1 MTDRAPGYEQAAE
14 DLECYNCGM
23 KGHMFFACPE
33 DTRRVPAG
41 LEASRKRQASGND
54 YHVPAKRSKG
64 PVVTHYPP
72 PPSLGLSHISPPPT
86 FSPGPSYEG
95 FHSVPPS
102 SLPARPP
109 YHQPPPGH
117 YDQHPP
123 LNVGRSASRG
133 SQHSNSRDVYEH
145 RFQGTPRAPP
155 PETPYRPPHYDQ
167 YDQHRSG
174 PSPGASY
181 GRSYSA
187 PDRYD
192 ERSAG
197 LPQGSSYAATYR
209 TPHQAHFENYPP
221 APGVDNY
228 YPGPP
233 QPYPP
238 PHLNVYRT
246 SPHYGYDG
254 ASPARPFTS
263 GHEPPPPGTY
273 PYQPHQYP
281 HSDATPYHA
290 HYDERFADRLSYEPQ
305 RMGTHSQHSGRRS
318 GENRPNREH
327 HGRRMRHNSPQG
339 RSRSE
344 RRFLDRPARLPS
356 PINSTPPVQPAKDP
370 TASESSKP
378 LQGLSNI
385 VLGNISGTEK
395 YTAEDFAWDEEM
407 IFKELPL
414 KITKDLIREPL
425 PADWTDDP
433 IMPPKY
439 DKETITSKYINFT
452 NIDDFALS
460 VRETKAW
467 QTMQYHPTFLP
478 PTDVRIEKLLDYE
491 RTLDPGPTYNKQNR
505 HNVNNSGSRQRGKS
519 WGPRARGGRHT
530 RYAQHHGQD
539 GLSDDGQ
546 FSHFRPESTR
556 KNWDHTSY
564 RDAEK
569 HERESGDLRREPKMS
584 SPEPGE
590 VCDTDDQGPTP
601 TTKSTTP
608 SWDQEYHVV
617 PRNHQNRF
625 VNSVQDSRAGLPNLI
640 SDSDARLQAP
650 LTPPPPPS
658 PLSGSP
664 SRLSNRR
671 ISPRDPTR
679 PSSRHSLRSNS
690 SQRSSK
696 RSSVGSPL
704 TPTELELLGMRSY
717 SSDSDAEQDSP
728 TPQLNGSANRSRQRP
743 ATLHAA
749 YQ

>member
-14 DLECYNCGM
+14 DHECYNCGM

-54 YHVPAKRSKG
+54 YHIPAKRSKG

-86 FSPGPSYEG
+86 FSPGPGYEG
-95 FHSVPPS
+95 FHPVPPS
-102 SLPARPP
+102 NLPARPP
-109 YHQPPPGH
+109 YNQPPPPGH
-117 YDQHPP
+117 YDRYPA
-123 LNVGRSASRG
+123 LNVERSASRG
-133 SQHSNSRDVYEH
+133 SRHSSSRDGYEH
-145 RFQGTPRAPP
+145 HFQGTPRAPP
-155 PETPYRPPHYDQ
+155 LETPYRPPHYDQ
-167 YDQHRSG
+167 YDQHRPG

-197 LPQGSSYAATYR
+197 LPPGSSYSAAYR
-209 TPHQAHFENYPP
+209 TPHQAHFESYPP

-233 QPYPP
+233 QPYPS

-281 HSDATPYHA
+281 HSDAPPYHA
-290 HYDERFADRLSYEPQ
+290 RYDERFADRPSYEPQ
-305 RMGTHSQHSGRRS
+305 RMDTHSQHSGRRS
-318 GENRPNREH
+318 SENKPNREH
-327 HGRRMRHNSPQG
+327 HGRRMRYNSPKG

-356 PINSTPPVQPAKDP
+356 PINSTPPAQSAKDP
-370 TASESSKP
+370 TASEISKP
-378 LQGLSNI
+378 MIANTGS
-385 VLGNISGTEK
+385 TEK
-395 YTAEDFAWDEEM
+395 YTAEDFAWEEEM

-414 KITKDLIREPL
+414 KITRDLIREPL
-425 PADWTDDP
+425 PGDWTDDP

-439 DKETITSKYINFT
+439 DKETITSKYINST
-452 NIDDFALS
+452 NVDDFALS

-467 QTMQYHPTFLP
+467 QTMQYHPAFLL

-491 RTLDPGPTYNKQNR
+491 RALDPGPTYNKQNR
-505 HNVNNSGSRQRGKS
+505 HNLNNSSSSRQRGKS
-519 WGPRARGGRHT
+519 WGPKARGGRNS
-530 RYAQHHGQD
+530 RYIQHHGQNHPP
-539 GLSDDGQ
+539 SDDQ
-546 FSHFRPESTR
+546 PNHSRPERTR
-556 KNWDHTSY
+556 KNWDHTNY

-569 HERESGDLRREPKMS
+569 HESESEYLGREPKTS

-590 VCDTDDQGPTP
+590 VCETDDQGPTP

-608 SWDQEYHVV
+608 SWDQEYHAVS
-617 PRNHQNRF
+617 QNDQDRI
-625 VNSVQDSRAGLPNLI
+625 VNSLQDSRARLPNLI
-640 SDSDARLQAP
+640 SESDERLQTP
-650 LTPPPPPS
+650 LTPLPPPS
-658 PLSGSP
+658 HLSGSP
-664 SRLSNRR
+664 SRLSSRH
-671 ISPRDPTR
+671 ISPRGPSR
-679 PSSRHSLRSNS
+679 PSSRHSLRSDPS
-690 SQRSSK
+690 PRSSR

-704 TPTELELLGMRSY
+704 TPTELELLGLRPY
-717 SSDSDAEQDSP
+717 SSGSEAGQDSP
-728 TPQLNGSANRSRQRP
+728 TPQLNSSANRSRQRP

-749 YQ
+749 YQRRW